1 MSSPIIYKKFE
12 IQTVPCY
19 NNKGILLGNINELE
33 LIHIRLQI
41 AKNKISGYFLEFNK
55 ERIQILTTGKLEYW
69 PNGLFDEHTELLA
82 ELFKIQIKNN
92 Y

>member
-69 PNGLFDEHTELLA
+69 PNGLFDEHAELLA